1 MQPDPGITVNC
12 CGDAA
17 IHARRA
23 EEAKAQR
30 RALPANKRTAESWQ
44 RKQFDNEPLV
54 RVVLRGGIHAGAG
67 HAVAATAPARSTVV
81 RRHLR
86 APRCA

>member
-1 MQPDPGITVNC
+1 MATAGMQPDPGITVNC

-30 RALPANKRTAESWQ
+30 LALPATRELQK
-44 RKQFDNEPLV
+44 
-54 RVVLRGGIHAGAG
+54 AGSG
-67 HAVAATAPARSTVV
+67 NNSIMSRWYV
-81 RRHLR
+81 
-86 APRCA
+86 